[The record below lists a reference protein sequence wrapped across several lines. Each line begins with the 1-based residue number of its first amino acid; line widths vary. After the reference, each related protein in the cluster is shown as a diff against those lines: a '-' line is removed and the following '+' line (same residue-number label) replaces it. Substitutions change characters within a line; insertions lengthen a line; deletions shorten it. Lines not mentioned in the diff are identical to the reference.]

1 MTWSRGQSGNALGRR
16 TVSEKPFNDALR
28 LEIAAAGDDHRALRS
43 IARNLIELA
52 QRKTFEA
59 MPAINAIAD
68 RLDGKPSQESV
79 VNVVKRDASDWT
91 RDELVAFLQ
100 DARREVEANEPKLIE
115 AKPVEEKS

>member
-1 MTWSRGQSGNALGRR
+1 
-16 TVSEKPFNDALR
+16 
-28 LEIAAAGDDHRALRS
+28 
-43 IARNLIELA
+43 
-52 QRKTFEA
+52 

>member
-1 MTWSRGQSGNALGRR
+1 
-16 TVSEKPFNDALR
+16 
-28 LEIAAAGDDHRALRS
+28 
-43 IARNLIELA
+43 
-52 QRKTFEA
+52 
-59 MPAINAIAD
+59 
-68 RLDGKPSQESV
+68 V